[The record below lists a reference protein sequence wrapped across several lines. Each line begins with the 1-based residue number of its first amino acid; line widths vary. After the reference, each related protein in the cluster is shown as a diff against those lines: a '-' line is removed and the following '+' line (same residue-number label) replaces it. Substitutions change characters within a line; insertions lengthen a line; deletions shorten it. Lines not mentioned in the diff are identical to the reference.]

1 MNSLEG
7 QTGVVTGASSGI
19 GKAIVLG
26 LAAQGITLGVLG
38 RNLETREAVAEAA
51 RATGTCVRCYC
62 ADLMKDE
69 DIHELAS
76 RLRHD
81 FTHIDI
87 LVHSAGVHALGRF
100 ATAPIA
106 EFDWQYRANVH
117 APYALTQA
125 LLPVLRP
132 RQGQIVF
139 INSSVGLSA

>member
-26 LAAQGITLGVLG
+26 LAAQGITLGVVG
-38 RNLETREAVAEAA
+38 RNLETLEAVAEAA

-81 FTHIDI
+81 FMHIDI

-100 ATAPIA
+100 ATAPIP
-106 EFDWQYRANVH
+106 N
-117 APYALTQA
+117 LTGNIEQTFT
-125 LLPVLRP
+125 LLML
-132 RQGQIVF
+132 
-139 INSSVGLSA
+139 